1 MNYQIGKAYMIP
13 RIQILK
19 DDYIFSSPSAA
30 AALVM
35 VRNVNALTA
44 WKLKNGNTLK
54 EYDKLNKKQ
63 EK

>member
-1 MNYQIGKAYMIP
+1 MIP